1 MPGRRAQPDGAPTGR
16 AATLSVVQRVP
27 LLVGSVAALGLLV
40 GAVALDRQRTDTPEV
55 EVIFGDDNGLPSTLA
70 EGGSYVAAFDIEW
83 TGPVSMR
90 GGEVSVFKS
99 RTGPTSE
106 DAPEESW
113 PIVCTSEFD
122 DVVFRQRVSCPFEA
136 PGPGEFALLLQVRDE
151 LGEVIGEGLYTHLIV
166 DPASTTAPAGTEP

>member
-1 MPGRRAQPDGAPTGR
+1 VSRSSGTDRALSQR
-16 AATLSVVQRVP
+16 AARLTFVQRVP
-27 LLVGSVAALGLLV
+27 ILVGSVAAAALLI
-40 GAVALDRQRTDTPEV
+40 GAVVLDRQRTDTPDV
-55 EVIFGDDNGLPSTLA
+55 EVIFGDDNGLPDMLA
-70 EGGSYVAAFDIEW
+70 EGGSYVASFDIEW

-122 DVVFRQRVSCPFEA
+122 EVIFRQRVSCPFEA
-136 PGPGEFALLLQVRDE
+136 PGPGEFALLLQVRNE
-151 LGEVIGEGLYTHLIV
+151 LDVVIGEGLYTHLIV
-166 DPASTTAPAGTEP
+166 DPASTTATPAPEP